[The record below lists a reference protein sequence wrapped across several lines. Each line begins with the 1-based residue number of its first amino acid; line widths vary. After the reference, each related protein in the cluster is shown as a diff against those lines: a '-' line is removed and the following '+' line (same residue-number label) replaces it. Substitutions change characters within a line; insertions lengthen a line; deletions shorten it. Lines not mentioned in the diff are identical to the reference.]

1 MNDMTIS
8 ADIGANRMYDRARE
22 PDALA
27 APSAQK
33 LKHLHSLLDRAW
45 FRDRHTVRFEL
56 ETVGKGLSLHIV
68 RPGDQ
73 VIASWTTRGDSF
85 VFSTVGGTE
94 IRAEIID
101 CAVSITCDFLD
112 QARARRN

>member
-33 LKHLHSLLDRAW
+33 LKQLHALLDRAW
-45 FRDRHTVRFEL
+45 FRDRHTARFEL
-56 ETVGKGLSLHIV
+56 EAMGKGLSLHIV
-68 RPGDQ
+68 RPGDK
-73 VIASWTTRGDSF
+73 VIASWTTRGDTL
-85 VFSTVGGTE
+85 VFTTAAGTE
-94 IRAEIID
+94 VRAEIID
-101 CAVSITCDFLD
+101 CAVSITCEFLD
-112 QARARRN
+112 QTRARN